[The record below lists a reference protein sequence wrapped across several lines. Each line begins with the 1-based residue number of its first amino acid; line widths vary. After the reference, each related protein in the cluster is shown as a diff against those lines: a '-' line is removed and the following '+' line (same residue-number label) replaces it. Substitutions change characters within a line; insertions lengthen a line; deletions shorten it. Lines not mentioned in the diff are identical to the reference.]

1 MKKHLLDVET
11 SRAVYNNCKPFLQA
25 KMCYNN
31 VFNVVTEYI
40 SDFRSGKYK
49 VAYGYMSVF
58 DSVLCRHCFIIE
70 EDERVIDPTIFVGS
84 MSTDIEYYS
93 MMIFDDVDKYFE
105 AIKSDEY
112 YPALERYLGE
122 RMDKAA
128 WEWAKSNNKILTG

>member
-58 DSVLCRHCFIIE
+58 GSVLCRHCFIIG
-70 EDERVIDPTIFVGS
+70 EDDRVIDPTIFVGS
-84 MSTDIEYYS
+84 TSADREYYS
-93 MMIFDDVDKYFE
+93 MMIFDDIDKYFE
-105 AIKSDEY
+105 AIESDEY
-112 YPALERYLGE
+112 YPALERYLRE
-122 RMDKAA
+122 RNKAA
-128 WEWAKSNNKILTG
+128 WKWAKTNNKILTG